1 MKDWYC
7 FLVDD
12 LHDAISTPVISFL
25 RDVYNLRPTLP
36 RYTHT
41 WDVEKVLSVL
51 RKLSLVKHLSLKDLT
66 MKLCMLI
73 ALTNAASLKDLT
85 MKLCSNGLLYLS
97 TLLHVALYNLSVTSN
112 VYAIFWFLLS
122 ILLKQYMHIIS
133 YLEDMSSNKIS

>member
-1 MKDWYC
+1 
-7 FLVDD
+7 LQ
-12 LHDAISTPVISFL
+12 
-25 RDVYNLRPTLP
+25 PTLP

-51 RKLSLVKHLSLKDLT
+51 RKISPVKHLSLKDLT

-85 MKLCSNGLLYLS
+85 KKLCLLIALS
-97 TLLHVALYNLSVTSN
+97 TLLHVALYNLSVTSI
-112 VYAIFWFLLS
+112 VYAIFWLLLS

-133 YLEDMSSNKIS
+133 YLEDMI